1 MNLPITNVPGELNPA
16 DLMTKRLGG
25 AKTQSNV
32 NTLQMEFRS
41 GWADKVAQ
49 LHSVDRTCAT
59 NMIDGELC
67 KPKWDAFEDMFAD
80 KRGGDTWR
88 SKGSDGV
95 WARLYLTPRRSLF
108 TPYKVAKGPSSAVR
122 LNENRFTKGVM
133 KSGQTFEF
141 HDNWQESKS
150 AHRIL
155 EEPWVGI
162 TLFTVKGE
170 ASLLDVQL
178 RRGDAEVAAGKNQ
191 PKVLRWADV
200 LEE

>member
-1 MNLPITNVPGELNPA
+1 MPGELNPA
-16 DLMTKRLGG
+16 DLMTKHLGG
-25 AKTQSNV
+25 AKIQFNIK
-32 NTLQMEFRS
+32 TLNMEFLS
-41 GWADKVAQ
+41 GRADKAAQ
-49 LHSVDRTCAT
+49 LHVVDAKCASDT
-59 NMIDGELC
+59 VDGKLG
-67 KPKWDAFEDMFAD
+67 KLIWDAFEDRFAD
-80 KRGGDTWR
+80 KRGGDKWK

-95 WARLYLTPRRSLF
+95 WARLHLKPRRSLF

-141 HDNWQESKS
+141 HDNWQESNS

-178 RRGDAEVAAGKNQ
+178 RREDAEVAAGKNQ